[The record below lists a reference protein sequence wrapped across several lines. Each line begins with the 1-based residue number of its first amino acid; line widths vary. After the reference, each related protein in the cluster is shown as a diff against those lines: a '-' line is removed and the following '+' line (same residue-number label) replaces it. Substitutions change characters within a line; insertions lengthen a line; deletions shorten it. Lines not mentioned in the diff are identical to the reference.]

1 MGAEPM
7 DCSMS
12 NLDMAGDE
20 PAPEVAMA
28 IKRCL
33 ESLVRDARRSQM
45 ADLAE
50 FLALAVLAADDA
62 ARAGRKASTLSGNS
76 LGIGNLAHRKV
87 AGSC

>member
-1 MGAEPM
+1 M
-7 DCSMS
+7 DCSM
-12 NLDMAGDE
+12 NNQELVGDE

-45 ADLAE
+45 DDLAE
-50 FLALAVLAADDA
+50 FLALAALAADDA
-62 ARAGRKASTLSGNS
+62 AKARRKAAASVTAHG
-76 LGIGNLAHRKV
+76 GMPGDLAHRKV